1 MVRTMNKRLGKEERS
16 MKMVIGE
23 AWEQRD
29 GKKRG
34 VEGPTMVVG
43 QFGSPHV
50 LKLNF
55 KLYFNEIGTLN
66 KYMER

>member
-34 VEGPTMVVG
+34 RDQLYGGLEMKTRISVVL
-43 QFGSPHV
+43 QDH
-50 LKLNF
+50 
-55 KLYFNEIGTLN
+55 
-66 KYMER
+66 